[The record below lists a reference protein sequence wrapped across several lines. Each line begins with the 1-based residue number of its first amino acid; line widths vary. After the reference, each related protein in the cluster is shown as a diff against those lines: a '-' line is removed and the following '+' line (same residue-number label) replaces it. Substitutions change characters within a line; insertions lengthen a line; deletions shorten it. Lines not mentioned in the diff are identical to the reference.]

1 MFAKAYE
8 IATNFTRPIIVSVRF
23 YDKSVKCIGGA
34 FVVLNDEGWII
45 TARHLFQPYFK
56 FKQDSRKLSTYR
68 KQVETI
74 ELEQGLAGKQKN
86 EKLRKVLPNPR
97 WITDVSFWWSWYGVT
112 IKDVR
117 SLPEGDIIVGRLEPF
132 RKTMVEAY
140 PIIKAPSKGLNPG
153 TSLCKLG
160 YPFHEIKAS
169 FDDEKNEFKIAPGV
183 LPLPRFPIEGI
194 FTRNVI
200 TGQSKDGKYEIKF
213 LETSSPGLKGQSGG
227 PIFDTNGTVW
237 AIQCR
242 TAHLP
247 LGFSPKVKKNSEEVE
262 EHQFLN
268 VGLGVHPELIV
279 TFLADNGITF
289 KLSDY

>member
-8 IATNFTRPIIVSVRF
+8 IAKSFTRPTIVSIRF
-23 YDKSVKCIGGA
+23 HDKSVQCIGGA

-56 FKQDSRKLSTYR
+56 FKQDNKKLSTYR

-74 ELEQGLAGKQKN
+74 ELAQGLTGKQKN
-86 EKLRKVLPNPR
+86 EKLRKVVPNPH
-97 WITDVSFWWSWYGVT
+97 WITNVSFWWGWDGVT
-112 IKDVR
+112 IKDVK
-117 SLPEGDIIVGRLEPF
+117 SLPEGDIIIGRLEPF

-140 PIIKAPSKGLNPG
+140 PIIKDPSKGLNPG

-160 YPFHEIKAS
+160 YPFHEIRAS

-194 FTRNVI
+194 FTRNVLA
-200 TGQSKDGKYEIKF
+200 GQSKDGKYEIKF
-213 LETSSPGLKGQSGG
+213 LETSSPGLRGQSGG

-237 AIQCR
+237 AIQIR
-242 TAHLP
+242 TVHLP
-247 LGFSPKVKKNSEEVE
+247 LGFSPKVSKKGKEVE

-268 VGLGVHPELIV
+268 VGLGAHPELIV
-279 TFLADNGITF
+279 TFLTDNGIAF
-289 KLSDY
+289 KLSAY